1 MVEGSLHI
9 KYRKNYRYSL
19 FDAYIRAIARAA
31 EKENKSLRDFRILDL
46 GCGRGE
52 FLEYAVANG
61 IALLEGVDFDPVC
74 VEMSSKY
81 AKCYRAD
88 ITTVDEVLE
97 GKGYDLILASHVIEH
112 LQDPRNTIE
121 MLLPF
126 AKYFIIAVP
135 NPLRPNVIFYAMK
148 RYNYSNLGHYYA
160 WDRSHFAIFIKKC
173 GLEIIDYYVD
183 DVRLPSNRVLNALRR
198 RRMLGG
204 LERTILAKLFP
215 YFSTSLIVL
224 CSMSE

>member
-1 MVEGSLHI
+1 MVEGSIHI

-19 FDAYIRAIARAA
+19 FAAYLRAIVRAA
-31 EKENKSLRDFRILDL
+31 EEEDKLPKDMKILDL

-52 FLEYAVANG
+52 FLEYAVATG
-61 IALLEGVDFDPVC
+61 ITLLEGVDFDPVC
-74 VEMSSKY
+74 VKMSSEY
-81 AKCYRAD
+81 APCYLAD
-88 ITTVDEVLE
+88 INRVDEVLDN
-97 GKGYDLILASHVIEH
+97 KSYDLILASHVIEH

-135 NPLRPNVIFYAMK
+135 NPLRPNVIFYAIK

-160 WDRSHFAIFIKKC
+160 WDRSHFTTFIKKC
-173 GLEIIDYYVD
+173 GLEIVDYYVD

-198 RRMLGG
+198 RKMLGV
-204 LERTILAKLFP
+204 LEKTVLVKLFP

-224 CSMSE
+224 CSKGD

>member
-1 MVEGSLHI
+1 MVEGSIHI
-9 KYRKNYRYSL
+9 KYKKNYRYSL

-31 EKENKSLRDFRILDL
+31 EEKGKSLRDFRILDL

-52 FLEYAVANG
+52 FLEYAVAKG
-61 IALLEGVDFDPVC
+61 IASLEGVDFDPVC
-74 VEMSSKY
+74 VKMSSEY
-81 AKCYRAD
+81 APCYLAD
-88 ITTVDEVLE
+88 INRVNEVLDN
-97 GKGYDLILASHVIEH
+97 KGYDLILASHVIEH

-121 MLLPF
+121 MLMPF

-135 NPLRPNVIFYAMK
+135 NPLRPNVIFYSMK

-160 WDRSHFAIFIKKC
+160 WDRSHFTIFINRC

-198 RRMLGG
+198 RGMFGG

-224 CSMSE
+224 CSTSE

>member
-1 MVEGSLHI
+1 M
-9 KYRKNYRYSL
+9 

-31 EKENKSLRDFRILDL
+31 EDEDKSLKDFRIVDL

-52 FLEYAVANG
+52 FLEYAVAKG
-61 IALLEGVDFDPVC
+61 IVFLEGVDFDPVC
-74 VEMSSKY
+74 VKMSSEY
-81 AKCYRAD
+81 APCYLAD
-88 ITTVDEVLE
+88 INRVNEVLDN
-97 GKGYDLILASHVIEH
+97 KSYDLILASHVIEH
-112 LQDPRNTIE
+112 LQDPRDTIE

-160 WDRSHFAIFIKKC
+160 WDRSHFTIFINRC
-173 GLEIIDYYVD
+173 GLEIVDYYVD

-198 RRMLGG
+198 RKMLGG
-204 LERTILAKLFP
+204 LERTVLAKLFP

-224 CSMSE
+224 CSKNE